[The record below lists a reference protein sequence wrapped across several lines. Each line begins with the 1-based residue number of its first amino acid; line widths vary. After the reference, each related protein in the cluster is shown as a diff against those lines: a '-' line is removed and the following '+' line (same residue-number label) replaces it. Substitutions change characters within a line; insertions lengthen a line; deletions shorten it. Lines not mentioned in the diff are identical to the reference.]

1 MARTRSWQSA
11 RKSGSGIAVSP
22 LHRVAAARRS
32 RHDRAIENDPH
43 KIQEG
48 RTMSHPAIAPGRVA
62 VITGGASG
70 IGLAAA
76 RKFAAA
82 GMKIVLADLRSD
94 ALDRA
99 AAAVAEVAKGGKA
112 DVRAV

>member
-11 RKSGSGIAVSP
+11 RKSGSGIRRP
-22 LHRVAAARRS
+22 PRRQVAAARRS
-32 RHDRAIENDPH
+32 RHDEQNST

-48 RTMSHPAIAPGRVA
+48 CKMSHPAIAPGRVA

-82 GMKIVLADLRSD
+82 GMKIVLADLQSD
-94 ALDRA
+94 ALETA
-99 AAAVAEVAKGGKA
+99 AAAVAEV
-112 DVRAV
+112 